1 MVLSDSDDEKWK
13 YSEHTKV
20 KHEVFSKY
28 IKAWSNILG
37 TYHSLNIFDCFAGRG
52 RYIDGSEGSPLKIL
66 QILINLKKNQG
77 KPENAYCHFIEKNKD
92 NHDNLCDEITNFKT
106 QNTNL
111 DWLEIK
117 TYCDEFSNIL
127 DDIIRDNGDS
137 ISTGF
142 FFIDPFGF
150 SGISLELIK
159 KILTYER
166 TEVFI
171 TFMTRDVNRFLK
183 SPPHQ
188 SSIQELFGCENVQEM
203 LTQEPYFGLKR
214 EQAILSL
221 YRNQLHE
228 KTGVK
233 YTFPFQVKADKNLQ
247 TVYYLI
253 HCTNN
258 PMGCELMKAIMYK
271 SYGGPSELFLA
282 TLPTPSP
289 KPDEVLIKVIAAEA
303 SKSDCEM
310 RSFHLPVKWTWLP
323 MRILLGIQKPK
334 RPVLGMY
341 FSGEVLAVG
350 ESVKRFNT
358 GDQVFG
364 SSQMKM
370 GAYAEFLC
378 LPETYTLLEKP
389 ENMSF
394 EAAAAVPLGGLN
406 ALHYLNRAAIKPG
419 EHVLING
426 AGGSIGTHAV
436 Q

>member
-1 MVLSDSDDEKWK
+1 
-13 YSEHTKV
+13 
-20 KHEVFSKY
+20 
-28 IKAWSNILG
+28 
-37 TYHSLNIFDCFAGRG
+37 
-52 RYIDGSEGSPLKIL
+52 
-66 QILINLKKNQG
+66 
-77 KPENAYCHFIEKNKD
+77 
-92 NHDNLCDEITNFKT
+92 
-106 QNTNL
+106 
-111 DWLEIK
+111 
-117 TYCDEFSNIL
+117 
-127 DDIIRDNGDS
+127 
-137 ISTGF
+137 
-142 FFIDPFGF
+142 
-150 SGISLELIK
+150 
-159 KILTYER
+159 
-166 TEVFI
+166 
-171 TFMTRDVNRFLK
+171 
-183 SPPHQ
+183 
-188 SSIQELFGCENVQEM
+188 
-203 LTQEPYFGLKR
+203 
-214 EQAILSL
+214 
-221 YRNQLHE
+221 
-228 KTGVK
+228 
-233 YTFPFQVKADKNLQ
+233 
-247 TVYYLI
+247 
-253 HCTNN
+253 
-258 PMGCELMKAIMYK
+258 MKAIMYK

-436 Q
+436 QIAKAMGAEVTAVDSGIKEARLRELGADHFIDYTRENFTEGKQKYDVIFNMVAGMSFSACLKLLKAQGRYLLANPRIVDMLRSTLTDKFGDKQVIFAFAGEKLEELATLKSMIEAGEIISTVDRVYSMADAAEAHTQVEQERRLGTVVIAIGTK

>member
-271 SYGGPSELFLA
+271 SGTEGRFGYFGPAEGQLLLENFFEIDTLCNYMLEKYNNKTISFIDLIHENLMETTFIRKHYRDAILQLEKKFQIQIRKKGPRGGINEDTVILF
-282 TLPTPSP
+282 
-289 KPDEVLIKVIAAEA
+289 
-303 SKSDCEM
+303 
-310 RSFHLPVKWTWLP
+310 R
-323 MRILLGIQKPK
+323 KPK
-334 RPVLGMY
+334 
-341 FSGEVLAVG
+341 
-350 ESVKRFNT
+350 N
-358 GDQVFG
+358 
-364 SSQMKM
+364 
-370 GAYAEFLC
+370 
-378 LPETYTLLEKP
+378 LL
-389 ENMSF
+389 S
-394 EAAAAVPLGGLN
+394 
-406 ALHYLNRAAIKPG
+406 Y
-419 EHVLING
+419 
-426 AGGSIGTHAV
+426 IGKKK
-436 Q
+436 